1 MNFQSGILPKI
12 QPGFVSRIIGFLQEI
27 PAMKRYHPVALGMLM
42 LLASLGIRAADIQA
56 TILLQA
62 SPLAGFQYHAGK
74 TLWPHMR
81 EGDALVLIR
90 EADNPH
96 DANAVRVEW
105 QGHQIGYVPRRENAD
120 VARFLDQGQLLL
132 ARITRL
138 AESRDPWSRVRF
150 DILIPLNSPAA
161 AVR

>member
-1 MNFQSGILPKI
+1 
-12 QPGFVSRIIGFLQEI
+12 
-27 PAMKRYHPVALGMLM
+27 MLM
-42 LLASLGIRAADIQA
+42 ILVSMGIRAGEIQ
-56 TILLQA
+56 TSILLQA

-74 TLWPHMR
+74 TLWQQMR

-105 QGHQIGYVPRRENAD
+105 QGHQIGYVPRRENAG
-120 VARFLDQGQLLL
+120 VARLLDRGQPLV

-150 DILIPLNSPAA
+150 DILIPLNPSDVA
-161 AVR
+161 RQ